1 MGKRKVLSILL
12 AVMLIVPLFCGVVGQ
27 EREVSAA
34 PSYGGKF
41 LGNIFSGS
49 SEPLNFNKYWNQVTA
64 ENAGKWGSVESSR
77 DNMNWGTLDAIYD
90 YAKSKNM
97 VYKFHTLVWGNQQP
111 SWLSSLSQSE
121 QRAEIEEWFAAVA
134 KRYPNMELIDVVNEP
149 LHDPPSYKN
158 ALGGDGSTGWDW
170 VITSFE
176 LAREYFPNSELLIN
190 DYGIISDPNA
200 ARNYVELINLLK
212 SRGLVDGIG
221 IQCHAFNMDNVSIS
235 TMNQVLDMLA
245 NTGLPIYVSEFD
257 IRGDDQTQLQRYQ
270 EKFPV
275 LWEHPSVKGITLW
288 GYIQGDIWQ
297 EEAYLLRSDGV
308 ERPALTWLMQYVGG
322 GSEPIIPPTPP
333 VAPIGLKAIAVSS
346 SSIDLDWRDNTESDL
361 VGYKVYRST
370 MSNFTPG
377 SSNFVKQVTTSSY
390 IDTGLNADTTYYY
403 KVTAV
408 NTNGDESQPSAQ
420 ASAKTESNGGTEP
433 SPGYTE
439 ISVPF
444 TSDGTGEFYW
454 KTNKLSTNPGDWG
467 RYINSWN
474 LDVLEINGVDYTNTW
489 VAQHQIAPS
498 SDGYWYIYYRAS
510 VPWAH
515 VEIK

>member
-1 MGKRKVLSILL
+1 
-12 AVMLIVPLFCGVVGQ
+12 
-27 EREVSAA
+27 
-34 PSYGGKF
+34 
-41 LGNIFSGS
+41 
-49 SEPLNFNKYWNQVTA
+49 
-64 ENAGKWGSVESSR
+64 
-77 DNMNWGTLDAIYD
+77 MNWGTLDAIYD
-90 YAKSKNM
+90 YAKSENM

-297 EEAYLLRSDGV
+297 EEAYLLSGGSV
-308 ERPALTWLMQYVGG
+308 ERPA
-322 GSEPIIPPTPP
+322 
-333 VAPIGLKAIAVSS
+333 
-346 SSIDLDWRDNTESDL
+346 
-361 VGYKVYRST
+361 
-370 MSNFTPG
+370 
-377 SSNFVKQVTTSSY
+377 
-390 IDTGLNADTTYYY
+390 
-403 KVTAV
+403 
-408 NTNGDESQPSAQ
+408 
-420 ASAKTESNGGTEP
+420 
-433 SPGYTE
+433 
-439 ISVPF
+439 
-444 TSDGTGEFYW
+444 
-454 KTNKLSTNPGDWG
+454 
-467 RYINSWN
+467 
-474 LDVLEINGVDYTNTW
+474 
-489 VAQHQIAPS
+489 
-498 SDGYWYIYYRAS
+498 
-510 VPWAH
+510 
-515 VEIK
+515 